1 MADFV
6 AEHVRTYGH
15 GSADDPVDVV
25 SIRALA
31 RLERTA
37 AQRYDPLAAI
47 TQHAGA
53 RRARDAAYFGPE
65 TGLVETPVCNRAG
78 LLGERG
84 SGPLLVDEGD
94 STCVVPPGWVA
105 RLDDHGNIEV
115 AIDA

>member
-1 MADFV
+1 M

-37 AQRYDPLAAI
+37 AQRYDPLAAFR
-47 TQHAGA
+47 GLPA
-53 RRARDAAYFGPE
+53 RRGHED
-65 TGLVETPVCNRAG
+65 G
-78 LLGERG
+78 LLRPRRQASWRPRSATAPACSAGDG
-84 SGPLLVDEGD
+84 PGPLLVDEGD
-94 STCVVPPGWVA
+94 STCVVPPGCVA
-105 RLDDHGNIEV
+105 RLDDHGNIEIE